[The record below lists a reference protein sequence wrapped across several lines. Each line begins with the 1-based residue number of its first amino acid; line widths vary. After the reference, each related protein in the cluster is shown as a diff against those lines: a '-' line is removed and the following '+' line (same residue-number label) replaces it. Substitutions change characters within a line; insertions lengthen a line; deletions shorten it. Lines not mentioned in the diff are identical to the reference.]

1 MSSSSGQKQNQI
13 IVVDAID
20 QQPVRLNVTF
30 PETFVNSGKFVIVI
44 FSFKRLHIREFCHD
58 FVKQSKVVTAFFRC
72 LQVFLELMERIISSI
87 FRQNLVE
94 RAFER

>member
-30 PETFVNSGKFVIVI
+30 PETFVNSGKFVVTVLG
-44 FSFKRLHIREFCHD
+44 FKRLHIREFCHD
-58 FVKQSKVVTAFFRC
+58 FVKQIKVVAAFFRR
-72 LQVFLELMERIISSI
+72 LQVFLELIGKNNIKHLPLKPRRVR
-87 FRQNLVE
+87 F
-94 RAFER
+94 